1 MPSGR
6 HNVISTGS
14 PIIYDQGIAGS
25 EKAKSTGKA
34 LSFCRANNERFSS

>member
-14 PIIYDQGIAGS
+14 PIIYSGY
-25 EKAKSTGKA
+25 KNGKVRQRGK
-34 LSFCRANNERFSS
+34 LKRIY